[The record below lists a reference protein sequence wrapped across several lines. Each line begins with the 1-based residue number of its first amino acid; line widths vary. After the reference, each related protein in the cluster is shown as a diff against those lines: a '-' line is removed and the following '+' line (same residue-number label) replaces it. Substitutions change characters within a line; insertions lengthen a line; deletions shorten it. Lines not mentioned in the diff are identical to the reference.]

1 MGRNFLW
8 SPTQNIIWLVVTLPV
23 LAVILDDIQENGQ
36 WPSNPSNCM
45 STWQENQNFPSTS
58 KIKLGYIWIL
68 AAKMSCSKWW
78 FFCQSSPPKNLV
90 KVVEGVKIPLFH
102 LPARLTLLSQLGKVE
117 FYCRLTHAEMPVT
130 RCKFVDAARAMKIY
144 ALTKKRPSMTMI
156 IGVSSRGGYVLGVH
170 RRKPQTIHAT
180 NEIHDKCA
188 TIFISCFM
196 LGKPL
201 QNFTFF
207 LLEF

>member
-1 MGRNFLW
+1 MVNGL
-8 SPTQNIIWLVVTLPV
+8 Q
-23 LAVILDDIQENGQ
+23 ILQIACPLGKKISISHRHQKSK
-36 WPSNPSNCM
+36 SNM
-45 STWQENQNFPSTS
+45 
-58 KIKLGYIWIL
+58 YIWIL

-102 LPARLTLLSQLGKVE
+102 LPASLTLLSQLGKVE

>member
-1 MGRNFLW
+1 MAFKSFKLH
-8 SPTQNIIWLVVTLPV
+8 VH
-23 LAVILDDIQENGQ
+23 LARKSEFPIDIDIK
-36 WPSNPSNCM
+36 
-45 STWQENQNFPSTS
+45 NQNQICLNF
-58 KIKLGYIWIL
+58 GG
-68 AAKMSCSKWW
+68 
-78 FFCQSSPPKNLV
+78 KNVLL
-90 KVVEGVKIPLFH
+90 KVVVLLSKFSSQESCESSWGCENSTFSSSSYIH
-102 LPARLTLLSQLGKVE
+102 SLTLLSQLGKVE

>member
-1 MGRNFLW
+1 MVNGLQILQIACPLGKKISISHRHQKSN
-8 SPTQNIIWLVVTLPV
+8 SNIFELYFNCKNVLLKEVV
-23 LAVILDDIQENGQ
+23 
-36 WPSNPSNCM
+36 
-45 STWQENQNFPSTS
+45 
-58 KIKLGYIWIL
+58 
-68 AAKMSCSKWW
+68 
-78 FFCQSSPPKNLV
+78 PPKNLV